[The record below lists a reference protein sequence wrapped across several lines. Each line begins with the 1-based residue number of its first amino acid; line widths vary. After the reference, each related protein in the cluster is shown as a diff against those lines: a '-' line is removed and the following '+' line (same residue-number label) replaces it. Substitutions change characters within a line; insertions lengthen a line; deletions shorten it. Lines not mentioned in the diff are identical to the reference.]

1 LIVTVD
7 LSDMLEMSAKAR
19 AELRSVPTNIRKIGT
34 DAANFSK
41 RSHLYVNR
49 TGRTQA
55 RTISVSENT
64 RDAAYTLVTIDV
76 SHASYLMKGGTM
88 RRHESLTAM
97 EDAIK
102 VASTELEYFM
112 DGIGSDLDR

>member
-1 LIVTVD
+1 MIVTVD
-7 LSDMLEMSAKAR
+7 ITDVLDEDGKAVK
-19 AELRSVPTNIRKIGT
+19 ELRSIPMHIRKIGT

-41 RSHLYVNR
+41 RYHLYINR

-55 RTISVSENT
+55 RTVSVSEST
-64 RDAAYTLVTIDV
+64 RDVSYTLVTIDV
-76 SHASYLMKGGTM
+76 PHASYLMKGGTS

-102 VASTELEYFM
+102 VASNELEYFI
-112 DGIGSDLDR
+112 DGLGSGLDR